1 MVGREEIIG
10 AWGPAPGGHIT
21 EYLKLHPDGTGAL
34 TTVSLTESAEDV
46 FRWSLSD
53 SGEVCFSPVGD
64 HQFYSGLL
72 RRKSKVEVRQERD
85 RKEVIEI
92 LTLSFWQEAE
102 TISVDG
108 RELKSE
114 AGFSKIEFWRK
125 QSAG

>member
-1 MVGREEIIG
+1 MVNADDIIG
-10 AWGPAPGGHIT
+10 VWGPAPGGHIT

-53 SGEVCFSPVGD
+53 SGEVCFSPVGG

-72 RRKSKVEVRQERD
+72 RRKSKVEVRQVRP

-102 TISVDG
+102 SISVDG
-108 RELKSE
+108 RELKFE
-114 AGFSKIEFWRK
+114 AGWSKIEFWRK